1 MQKEVADPA
10 AATAAVVVAA
20 ALAADV
26 AIADRNLPWRSDS
39 RP

>member
-1 MQKEVADPA
+1 MLREVAVLV

-20 ALAADV
+20 VLAADV